1 MLKPQRMAFS
11 LCLLSIVAA
20 DFIPVL
26 PVSAAN
32 SEVSLR
38 DVFFSTVESSES
50 QLVGKVGLMRVAP
63 MATQQVAM
71 DHVFRSGEKFRFLI
85 SANHSGYLY
94 ILHHSLRG
102 EVTQL
107 WPRPEMT
114 DGFRIDAGRTYTIPK
129 NPGVL
134 EFDDSIGS
142 EQFYIAVRSAPKVPD
157 LSHFAGAA
165 IINAND
171 QSGTPPGAMNPL
183 DDQLGTP
190 PGAMNPIDDQ
200 LGTPPGATNPIDN
213 QADTTVVEWVIRG
226 DPFGEGASR
235 GVVFDPGN
243 KDDDLYRYFSAAP
256 GDVDTRA
263 MVQVMLN
270 HK

>member
-1 MLKPQRMAFS
+1 
-11 LCLLSIVAA
+11 
-20 DFIPVL
+20 
-26 PVSAAN
+26 
-32 SEVSLR
+32 
-38 DVFFSTVESSES
+38 
-50 QLVGKVGLMRVAP
+50 
-63 MATQQVAM
+63 M

-94 ILHHSLRG
+94 ILHHSLEG

-107 WPRPEMT
+107 WPRPEMA
-114 DGFRIDAGRTYTIPK
+114 DGFRIEAGRTYTIPN

-134 EFDDSIGS
+134 VFDDSIGN

-165 IINAND
+165 IINPDD
-171 QSGTPPGAMNPL
+171 QSGTPPR
-183 DDQLGTP
+183 
-190 PGAMNPIDDQ
+190 AMNPIDDQ
-200 LGTPPGATNPIDN
+200 SGTAPGAMNHIEN
-213 QADTTVVEWVIRG
+213 QPDTTVVEWVIRG

-256 GDVDTRA
+256 GDADTRA